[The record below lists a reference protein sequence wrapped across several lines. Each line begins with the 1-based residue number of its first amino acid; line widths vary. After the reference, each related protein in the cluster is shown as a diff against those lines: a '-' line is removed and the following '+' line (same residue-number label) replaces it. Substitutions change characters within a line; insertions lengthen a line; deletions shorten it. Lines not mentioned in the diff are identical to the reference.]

1 MMTEIEELKHTLEVL
16 KKYDLPLSP
25 ILEYAIKEKIELLSH
40 ADEKSATEPVVKVVK
55 RRHKVKVIK
64 KAVGNNKPTTLR
76 IIRADGS
83 ILECEKATH
92 TLCQAIKEIGIERVY
107 SLDISLDGMNFV
119 SIGGNP
125 QYPTQQY
132 DIGNGYY
139 LNAHSC
145 TSRKKRQLEKIIE
158 AFNLKWKVEIVEPK

>member
-1 MMTEIEELKHTLEVL
+1 MTEIEELKHSLEIL
-16 KKYDLPLSP
+16 KKYDLPVSP
-25 ILEYAIKEKIELLSH
+25 ILEYAIKEKIELL
-40 ADEKSATEPVVKVVK
+40 AFVDDKSAAKPVVEVVQ
-55 RRHKVKVIK
+55 RQQKVKVIK
-64 KAVGNNKPTTLR
+64 KAVGKYKPTKLR
-76 IIRADGS
+76 VIRPDGS

-92 TLCQAIKEIGIERVY
+92 TLCQAIKEIGIEKVH

-125 QYPTQQY
+125 LYPTQQY
-132 DIGNGYY
+132 DLGNGYY

-145 TSRKKRQLEKIIE
+145 TSRKKRQLEKVFE